1 MLFSEE
7 LEKYSWDEITQ
18 QIYAKTDADVERALN
33 KKHLQID
40 DFMALI
46 SPAADKYLEK
56 MAFLSRMYT
65 QQRFGKTIQMYV
77 PLYITNSCTNH
88 CVYCGFQ
95 HDNPIKRVILK
106 DEEIVNE
113 CKAIRRI
120 GPFENLLIV
129 TGENPRDAGVDY
141 LENAL
146 RLARPY
152 FSNLTIEV
160 MPLKSEEYY
169 RLTRS
174 GLNGVVCFQETYNKI
189 VIRYIIPKE

>member
-65 QQRFGKTIQMYV
+65 QQRFGKTIQMYIPYTLQIPAQIIV
-77 PLYITNSCTNH
+77 CTADFNMIT
-88 CVYCGFQ
+88 
-95 HDNPIKRVILK
+95 R
-106 DEEIVNE
+106 
-113 CKAIRRI
+113 
-120 GPFENLLIV
+120 
-129 TGENPRDAGVDY
+129 
-141 LENAL
+141 
-146 RLARPY
+146 
-152 FSNLTIEV
+152 
-160 MPLKSEEYY
+160 
-169 RLTRS
+169 
-174 GLNGVVCFQETYNKI
+174 
-189 VIRYIIPKE
+189 

>member
-77 PLYITNSCTNH
+77 PLYITKFLHKSL
-88 CVYCGFQ
+88 CV
-95 HDNPIKRVILK
+95 L
-106 DEEIVNE
+106 
-113 CKAIRRI
+113 RI
-120 GPFENLLIV
+120 S
-129 TGENPRDAGVDY
+129 T
-141 LENAL
+141 
-146 RLARPY
+146 
-152 FSNLTIEV
+152 
-160 MPLKSEEYY
+160 
-169 RLTRS
+169 
-174 GLNGVVCFQETYNKI
+174 
-189 VIRYIIPKE
+189 

>member
-65 QQRFGKTIQMYV
+65 QQRFGKTLQIPAQIIVCTADFNM
-77 PLYITNSCTNH
+77 IT
-88 CVYCGFQ
+88 
-95 HDNPIKRVILK
+95 R
-106 DEEIVNE
+106 
-113 CKAIRRI
+113 
-120 GPFENLLIV
+120 
-129 TGENPRDAGVDY
+129 
-141 LENAL
+141 
-146 RLARPY
+146 
-152 FSNLTIEV
+152 
-160 MPLKSEEYY
+160 
-169 RLTRS
+169 
-174 GLNGVVCFQETYNKI
+174 
-189 VIRYIIPKE
+189 